1 MRRRQFLSALAM
13 TSAARGEWLWSAPFR
28 RLYNLDYDA
37 AIEGLERMPDFADN
51 AELQNQYAYALLYRA
66 LFRADALDSAA
77 ALNVSS
83 YLKKPKVPM
92 PAEERKRC
100 EGAVRRAREL
110 AEAALAKDPQN
121 ALAMYEIGVGAVQ
134 RSNLSF
140 LVDKDWTT
148 ALKTSGEARKLHREA
163 YRLDLRLVDALLIPS
178 VYDFIVG
185 SLPVYIKA
193 LGFLAG
199 IHGDKNR
206 GIDGMRQVAST
217 GRRAQ
222 IEGQIL
228 LVYAERREE
237 HPERVVDIVRR
248 LVAEFPENHLYRME
262 LVNTLLEMKQREEAK
277 KEMAALEEKRYRFLK
292 PERLALFHQEFE
304 KAKR

>member
-1 MRRRQFLSALAM
+1 
-13 TSAARGEWLWSAPFR
+13 
-28 RLYNLDYDA
+28 
-37 AIEGLERMPDFADN
+37 
-51 AELQNQYAYALLYRA
+51 
-66 LFRADALDSAA
+66 
-77 ALNVSS
+77 
-83 YLKKPKVPM
+83 M

-185 SLPVYIKA
+185 SLPMYIKA

-199 IHGDKNR
+199 IRGDKDR
-206 GIDGMRQVAST
+206 GIDGMRQVASN
-217 GRRAQ
+217 GKRAQ

-237 HPERVVDIVRR
+237 RPERVVDIVRR

-277 KEMAALEEKRYRFLK
+277 REMAALEEKRYRFLK
-292 PERLALFHQEFE
+292 PERLALFHREFE
-304 KAKR
+304 KAKP